1 MFTHA
6 APLLAFGFMNLPLL
20 GWLAAAAAPILIHL
34 WMRRK
39 YREAPWAAMEYLLA
53 ALRRQSRRLHFEQWL
68 LLAVRTLLVMLVVL
82 AVAEPY
88 LERPLLSLAP
98 GGRTHRVLVLD
109 GSFSMA
115 YQPADQT
122 RFDRAKEI
130 AREIVESAPAG
141 DAFTLLLMTSPPQV
155 VVGTPALAGDEV
167 AAELEALR
175 QPHTTADLPAVVPR
189 IREVIAAAQR
199 ESPRLVH
206 HEVIF
211 LTDLQR
217 AAWAPRG
224 SSSRSA
230 SQPSFPGSA
239 RERTEAAP
247 RSTPD
252 TKSAQ
257 AELQRQMGSLAETA
271 TLVLIDVG
279 QPSAD
284 NLAVADVRLLTAP
297 AIAGRTCRFEVTVKS
312 FAAQPAGR
320 QAVELL
326 VDGRRVA
333 QRHVEVPAG
342 GEASVLFEH
351 RFDRPGDRA
360 VEVRAEGDALAV
372 DNRRYLAV
380 PVRRSV
386 SILCIEGRP
395 SGKPFGGAADYLAV
409 ALAPADE
416 PGLASPIEVEVASES
431 AILER
436 DLSRYDVLAMC
447 NVAQFTAGE
456 ADVLSAYLRGGG
468 SLLVFL
474 GDQVMP
480 ERYNRELGPG
490 AREDNRLLPAE
501 LGPAVDTPEG
511 RLDPLEYRH
520 PMLDAFRGAEHA
532 GLLTTPVDRHIR
544 LTVPKDGPA
553 RVALRLPG
561 GDPLIVEQ
569 PFGRG
574 RVVLAATSADT
585 SWTPMPLLPSF
596 VPLVQ
601 EMAAFCLA
609 DGMTGRN
616 VTAGEP
622 LRGIV
627 AAAGGQGAVDLRTPE
642 GERREVRLT
651 GTGNQRE
658 WTFPATWRS
667 GVYAVRLDT
676 PDEQEMLFAVN
687 VDTAGSDLAQIGL
700 ERLRGEVLPAIPF
713 EYKTTWQEPDRPQ
726 TVALRGGPGRLHVA
740 LLGAALA
747 LLLAETFLAWK
758 FGHQAQP

>member
-6 APLLAFGFMNLPLL
+6 SPLLAFGFMNLPLL

-68 LLAVRTLLVMLVVL
+68 LLAVRTLLVVLVVL

-122 RFDRAKEI
+122 RFDRAKEL

-141 DAFTLLLMTSPPQV
+141 DAFTLLLMTAPPQV
-155 VVGTPALAGDEV
+155 VVGTPALAADKV
-167 AAELEALR
+167 AAEIEALR
-175 QPHTTADLPAVVPR
+175 QPHTTADLPAAVPH
-189 IREVIAAAQR
+189 IREVIATAQR
-199 ESPRLVH
+199 ESPRLTH

-217 AAWAPRG
+217 AAWAPRL
-224 SSSRSA
+224 
-230 SQPSFPGSA
+230 PK
-239 RERTEAAP
+239 AAEG
-247 RSTPD
+247 
-252 TKSAQ
+252 
-257 AELQRQMGSLAETA
+257 ELQRQMVNLAETA

-297 AIAGRTCRFEVTVKS
+297 AIAGRTCRFQVAVKS

-333 QRHVEVPAG
+333 QRHVDVPAG
-342 GEASVLFEH
+342 GEASVVFEH

-360 VEVRAEGDALAV
+360 VEVRAEGDALAT

-386 SILCIEGRP
+386 SVLCIEGRP

-416 PGLASPIEVEVASES
+416 PGLAAPIEVEVAPES

-436 DLSRYDVLAMC
+436 DLSRYDLLAMC

-456 ADVLSAYLRGGG
+456 TDVLSGYLRGGG

-490 AREDNRLLPAE
+490 ARKQNRMLPAE

-511 RLDPLEYRH
+511 RL
-520 PMLDAFRGAEHA
+520 
-532 GLLTTPVDRHIR
+532 
-544 LTVPKDGPA
+544 
-553 RVALRLPG
+553 
-561 GDPLIVEQ
+561 
-569 PFGRG
+569 
-574 RVVLAATSADT
+574 
-585 SWTPMPLLPSF
+585 
-596 VPLVQ
+596 
-601 EMAAFCLA
+601 
-609 DGMTGRN
+609 
-616 VTAGEP
+616 
-622 LRGIV
+622 
-627 AAAGGQGAVDLRTPE
+627 
-642 GERREVRLT
+642 
-651 GTGNQRE
+651 
-658 WTFPATWRS
+658 
-667 GVYAVRLDT
+667 
-676 PDEQEMLFAVN
+676 
-687 VDTAGSDLAQIGL
+687 
-700 ERLRGEVLPAIPF
+700 
-713 EYKTTWQEPDRPQ
+713 
-726 TVALRGGPGRLHVA
+726 
-740 LLGAALA
+740 
-747 LLLAETFLAWK
+747 
-758 FGHQAQP
+758 

>member
-1 MFTHA
+1 MFTQIT
-6 APLLAFGFMNLPLL
+6 PLLAFGFMNLSLL

-53 ALRRQSRRLHFEQWL
+53 ALQRQSRRLHFEQWL
-68 LLAVRTLLVMLVVL
+68 LLAVRTLLVVLVVL

-88 LERPLLSLAP
+88 LERPLLSRTP

-130 AREIVESAPAG
+130 AREIAESAPAG

-155 VVGTPALAGDEV
+155 VVGTPALARDEV
-167 AAELEALR
+167 IAEIEALR
-175 QPHTTADLPAVVPR
+175 QPHTTADLPAVLPR
-189 IREVIAAAQR
+189 IREVIQTAQR
-199 ESPRLVH
+199 ESPRLAH

-217 AAWAPRG
+217 VAWAPHG
-224 SSSRSA
+224 PKA
-230 SQPSFPGSA
+230 
-239 RERTEAAP
+239 
-247 RSTPD
+247 
-252 TKSAQ
+252 AQ
-257 AELQRQMGSLAETA
+257 AELQRQMTRLAETA
-271 TLVLIDVG
+271 ALVLIDVG

-297 AIAGRTCRFEVTVKS
+297 AIAGRTCRFQVTVKS
-312 FAAQPAGR
+312 FATQPAGR

-333 QRHVEVPAG
+333 QRHVDVPAG
-342 GEASVLFEH
+342 GEASVVFEH

-360 VEVRAEGDALAV
+360 VEVRAEGDALAT

-380 PVRRSV
+380 SVRRSV

-395 SGKPFGGAADYLAV
+395 SGKPFGGAADYLAL

-416 PGLASPIEVEVASES
+416 PGLAAPIEAEVALES

-447 NVAQFTAGE
+447 NVAQFTPGE
-456 ADVLSAYLRGGG
+456 ADVLSGYLRGGG

-474 GDQVMP
+474 GDQVMT

-490 AREDNRLLPAE
+490 APKEDRLLPAE

-532 GLLTTPVDRHIR
+532 ALLTTPVDRHIR
-544 LTVPKDGPA
+544 LSIPEDGPA

-574 RVVLAATSADT
+574 RVVLVATSPDT
-585 SWTPMPLLPSF
+585 SWTPWPLLPSY
-596 VPLVQ
+596 VPLIQ

-609 DGMTGRN
+609 DQMSGRN
-616 VTAGEP
+616 VAVGDT
-622 LRGIV
+622 LRGLV
-627 AAAGGQGAVDLRTPE
+627 TASSDSGAVDVRTPD
-642 GERREVRLT
+642 GERREVRLA
-651 GTGNQRE
+651 GAGNQRE
-658 WTFPATWRS
+658 WTFPATWQS
-667 GVYAVRLDT
+667 GVYAVRLAA
-676 PDEQEMLFAVN
+676 PDEQETLFAAN
-687 VDTAGSDLAQIGL
+687 VDTAESDLAQIGL
-700 ERLRGEVLPAIPF
+700 ERLRGEVLPGVSF
-713 EYKTTWQEPDRPQ
+713 EYKTTWQEPERPQ
-726 TVALRGGPGRLHVA
+726 TVALRAGLGRLHVA

-747 LLLAETFLAWK
+747 LLLAETFLAWR
-758 FGHQAQP
+758 FGHQTQP